1 MSSLSKI
8 IAGVLLAAGLVLA
21 FVAWQLA
28 SAPSAPAPVPS
39 GPVATAPATPA
50 EPPAK
55 RYPVVVAAE
64 PIPAGTRI
72 DADKMLKVDQWQVA
86 LSGGYSSPTPL
97 QGAYVRVD
105 VAAGDPLLPG
115 MLAQGLG
122 RQLKPGERAVAIAV
136 DEVVGGGNRIAP
148 GDLVDVFFMLE
159 KGVEVQGGQAR
170 LLQSQVRVLAY
181 GASSVDGPEEKSA
194 LPGPPGQPAR
204 TAVLAVPVE
213 QVNELMLASR
223 SGRLQLALRPVGDD
237 GKPDTQLFA
246 RRGAAGAAGPDA
258 RAARTIAERPEPRL
272 RRRKPGAAGWHRAR
286 AGRQAG
292 PGPRHRRRR
301 GRPYRRNPARRQIR
315 ARALLKRGCAWPGAA
330 RGWTLPAKPDPA
342 Q

>member
-21 FVAWQLA
+21 FVAWRLA
-28 SAPSAPAPVPS
+28 SEPSAPAPVPT

-55 RYPVVVAAE
+55 HYPVVVAAA

-246 RRGAAGAAGPDA
+246 QRGAV
-258 RAARTIAERPEPRL
+258 L
-272 RRRKPGAAGWHRAR
+272 
-286 AGRQAG
+286 
-292 PGPRHRRRR
+292 
-301 GRPYRRNPARRQIR
+301 PARPDLTPEQREQLLSGPNR
-315 ARALLKRGCAWPGAA
+315 AYAGESLAQLENTVPTPVPA
-330 RGWTLPAKPDPA
+330 AKPAPVRATGGGGGRTVEILRGDKSERVRY
-342 Q
+342 

>member
-21 FVAWQLA
+21 FVAWRLA
-28 SAPSAPAPVPS
+28 SEPPAPAPTPA
-39 GPVATAPATPA
+39 GPVAATTPVLS

-55 RYPVVVAAE
+55 RYPVVVAST

-72 DADKMLKVDQWQVA
+72 DGAKMLKVDEWQVA
-86 LSGGYSSPTPL
+86 LSGSYSSPTPL
-97 QGAYVRVD
+97 EGAYARID
-105 VAAGDPLLPG
+105 IAAGDPVLPS

-159 KGVEVQGGQAR
+159 KGVEIQGGQAR

-181 GASSVDGPEEKSA
+181 GAASVDGPEEKSS
-194 LPGPPGQPAR
+194 LPGPPGQPAK

-213 QVNELMLASR
+213 QVSELMLASR
-223 SGRLQLALRPVGDD
+223 TGRLQLALRPVGDD
-237 GKPDTQLFA
+237 AVPDTQLFA
-246 RRGAAGAAGPDA
+246 QRSAVLP
-258 RAARTIAERPEPRL
+258 ARTDLTPE
-272 RRRKPGAAGWHRAR
+272 
-286 AGRQAG
+286 Q
-292 PGPRHRRRR
+292 
-301 GRPYRRNPARRQIR
+301 
-315 ARALLKRGCAWPGAA
+315 RALLQTGPNRAYAGESLAQLEGTSPA
-330 RGWTLPAKPDPA
+330 AKPAPVRASGGGGGRSVEILRGDKSERVRY
-342 Q
+342 